1 MKTRDILEGV
11 GKITSQN
18 ATKDVPVGGEY
29 MNIKKLFP
37 KQKKPKLQEFDIK
50 IPDENDTMGVPRAK
64 MPQIHKDDYNEYLQY
79 LKDNGVDF
87 AQKKMPASSLKATQ
101 GEFSKKG
108 VEKQLD
114 KNLAQK
120 GENPKPLIA
129 SSDNYIIDGHH
140 RWLAAL
146 NTRGSVNVIQAS
158 IPVNQLMDLTLKFPK
173 VYFKKIYEGYKIKLE
188 RDKKADM
195 YVLNIKDTK
204 TGQRTEVRGKSGYES
219 GGYDPTDKLHKLLDT
234 IGKSANVSD
243 LINGETV
250 TINPKH
256 PNAKKAQGATD
267 QAFNEEA
274 KPSKP
279 PKWKR
284 TGPDGEI
291 EIEFPTG
298 RRFKVEKQYDENI
311 RHRGE
316 WKVLEWDTRSEDWE
330 WGDTYSPK
338 GYAKEMVMKMGQFD
352 SAGKQVAD
360 YSHTF
365 QFEAIDVEENFAD
378 GKKKGKSRPG
388 RVKRAG
394 ASCDGSVTELR
405 KKAKNSSGEKQKMYH
420 WCANMKAGKKK

>member
-1 MKTRDILEGV
+1 MRVRDILEGV

-29 MNIKKLFP
+29 MNVKKLFP
-37 KQKKPKLQEFDIK
+37 KQSKPKLQEFDIK
-50 IPDENDTMGVPRAK
+50 IPDEGNTMGVPRAK
-64 MPQIHKDDYNEYLQY
+64 MPQIKKQDYQEFLQY

-87 AQKKMPASSLKATQ
+87 VQKKMPASSLKATQ
-101 GEFSKKG
+101 GEFSKTG

-114 KNLAQK
+114 KNLDAG
-120 GENPKPLIA
+120 GENTKPLIA

-146 NTRGSVNVIQAS
+146 NTRGSLNVIQAN
-158 IPVNQLMDLTLKFPK
+158 IPGRKLLDLTVKFPN
-173 VYFKKIYEGYKIKLE
+173 VYFKDIYEGYKIQLE
-188 RDKKADM
+188 RDPNM
-195 YVLNIKDTK
+195 YVLHIKDSK
-204 TGQRTEVRGKSGYES
+204 TGKRTEVRGKSGYES
-219 GGYDPTDKLHKLLDT
+219 GGYDANDKLHQLLDK
-234 IGKSANVSD
+234 IGKSANISE

-256 PNAKKAQGATD
+256 PDAANAQGAAH
-267 QAFNEEA
+267 QAFNEEV

-284 TGPDGEI
+284 SGPDGEI

-298 RRFKVEKQYDENI
+298 RKFKIEKQYDENI

-316 WKVLEWDTRSEDWE
+316 WKVLLWNDQSNDWE
-330 WGDTYSPK
+330 WGDTFSPK
-338 GYAKEMVMKMGQFD
+338 GYAKEMVIKMGQFD
-352 SAGKQVAD
+352 SQGKQVAD

-365 QFEAIDVEENFAD
+365 QFEAAVKENFAD
-378 GKKKGKSRPG
+378 GKVKGKSRPG
-388 RVKRAG
+388 RVKRSG
-394 ASCDGSVTELR
+394 ASCKGSVTDLR
-405 KKAKNSSGEKQKMYH
+405 AKAKKYSGERGKMYH